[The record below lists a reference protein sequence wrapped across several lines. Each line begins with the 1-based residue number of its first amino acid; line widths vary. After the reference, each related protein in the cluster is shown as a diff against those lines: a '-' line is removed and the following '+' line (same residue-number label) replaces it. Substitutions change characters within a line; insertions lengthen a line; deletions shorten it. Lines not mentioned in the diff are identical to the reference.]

1 MLNKITKEMKKNKYT
16 VGVFL
21 IFLLVFLLGW
31 IAYSFIMPSAGKPA
45 YGNRLDGIEEV
56 AITSKEEN
64 SIIEDLKNEKVVTNA
79 KIHMSGKIIN
89 VLVEVQK
96 GTKTSTAKNLHKH
109 ITSNLTKEQ
118 KEFYDI
124 QIFITNENDDAKGY
138 PLIGY
143 KSATASNFTF

>member
-1 MLNKITKEMKKNKYT
+1 MLNKIKKEMKNNKYT

-21 IFLLVFLLGW
+21 VFLLVFLFGW
-31 IAYSFIMPSAGKPA
+31 IAYNFIMPSSGKPA

-56 AITSKEEN
+56 AITSKEES
-64 SIIEDLKNEKVVTNA
+64 SIIKDLENEKVVTNA

-89 VLVEVQK
+89 VLVEVKK
-96 GTKTSTAKNLHKH
+96 GTKTATAKNLHKH
-109 ITSNLTKEQ
+109 ITSNLTDEQ
-118 KEFYDI
+118 KKFYDI
-124 QIFITNENDDAKGY
+124 QIFITNENDEAKGY